1 MTDRSFVSGS
11 IAELLAA
18 VASGVRDAQEALS
31 AAPPLDAA
39 GRPVPGYQLPYVDF
53 EFRVNLETR
62 RTEAGLPVMYASP
75 VSAET
80 ASISSV
86 VSGRL
91 VAVPPGDGRP
101 LPVLELTA
109 ERLSAR
115 RHRLRVVAANSAGE
129 LLGGAPVELNF
140 DLAASRQLSQAGG
153 TALAGLRS
161 SSFDAAV
168 LLTDADGR
176 AETVLSIDSGVAA
189 AAMIVVTAEFG
200 PATARLAVRAGA
212 D

>member
-18 VASGVRDAQEALS
+18 VAAGVRDAQEALS
-31 AAPPLDAA
+31 SAPPLDAA
-39 GRPVPGYQLPYVDF
+39 GRPVPIYQLPYVDF

-62 RTEAGLPVMYASP
+62 KTSAGLPVLFASP
-75 VSAET
+75 ISAET
-80 ASISSV
+80 SSISSV

-91 VAVPPGDGRP
+91 VAVPPGEGRP
-101 LPVLELTA
+101 LPIVELAA

-115 RHRLRVVAANSAGE
+115 RHRLRVTAANSAGE

-140 DLAASRQLSQAGG
+140 DLAASQRLSQAAGVS
-153 TALAGLRS
+153 LPGLRS
-161 SSFDAAV
+161 SALEAAV
-168 LLTDADGR
+168 LVTDAEGQ
-176 AETVLSIDSGVAA
+176 AETVLTIDAGLPA
-189 AAMIVVTAEFG
+189 AAMVIITAELG
-200 PATARLAVRAGA
+200 LATARLVVTAGA